1 MRATW
6 FAGRYKALVIDPG
19 DRSHF
24 ATVSDYIHLNPA
36 RAGLSAAGELAA
48 YRWSSL
54 KWYGSARRK
63 RPGWLDVE
71 TVPGELGRLDRAV
84 DRRRYV
90 ERMEERALEGKEA
103 GDSGALKRGWILGG
117 DEFRDRI
124 LEMLEGGGGGGGSAS
139 DRALRR
145 DHGIRRAEALLAKGL
160 EFAGLLESDLA
171 RLPKGDWCKRVIGHV
186 LKQKTSVPLA
196 WLGERLRMGSE
207 SHTSRKCAR
216 LGDLERSAEAGVLMK
231 RLGNLPPE

>member
-1 MRATW
+1 M
-6 FAGRYKALVIDPG
+6 
-19 DRSHF
+19 S
-24 ATVSDYIHLNPA
+24 
-36 RAGLSAAGELAA
+36 
-48 YRWSSL
+48 WSSL

-71 TVPGELGRLDRAV
+71 TVLGELGWLDRAV

-124 LEMLEGGGGGGGSAS
+124 LEMLEGGGGGSAS

-171 RLPKGDWCKRVIGHV
+171 RLPKGDWRKRVIGHV
-186 LKQKTSVPLA
+186 LKRKRVFR
-196 WLGERLRMGSE
+196 WHGLGERLRMGSE

-216 LGDLERSAEAGVLMK
+216 LGDLEHSAEAGVLMK
-231 RLGNLPPE
+231 RLGNLQARMNMRILSQCDDKKTSKTPFSLQSCGLVRLKCRAPEGMRRTGEP